1 MKTEFQNNVWTEDIV
16 FYLAGVSFIHKY
28 TSTKASQKGSK
39 LFTQDGN
46 PSQSSALARAAWR

>member
-1 MKTEFQNNVWTEDIV
+1 MFE
-16 FYLAGVSFIHKY
+16 
-28 TSTKASQKGSK
+28 ASQKGSK